1 MEHAKKIGKIL
12 LNLLVYLVVIAVIC
26 LLPWLFR
33 FFFPLAIGW
42 ILSILVNPIAKFMEK
57 RLKIV
62 RKHTSVMIII
72 VSLALVVLIC
82 YFALSGLFH
91 LGVGAAKELPA
102 IYDELQKQL
111 SEVTSDSNQMFSRI
125 PASVADTI
133 RNVIDSVGDT
143 LMSWGKS
150 IASSSVSAIG
160 SAASNIPN
168 AIVAAIFTILSAYFF
183 IADKHRMTEWV
194 KRVLPE
200 STIERYNYV
209 MNQLKFAV
217 GGYFKAQFKIMGV
230 IFVILLVGFLILK
243 VSFGMAVIVAFLT
256 AFLDFVPFLGTG
268 FVLGPWAII
277 AFFSGD
283 YYMVVGMG
291 ILYIICL
298 VSHQLLQPKLIGDS
312 IGLDPFRTLIFM
324 WVGYRLGG
332 VIGMI
337 IGIPAGM
344 ILVNLYENG
353 IFAGVSRT
361 LKELVYEVQTMR
373 RWKD

>member
-12 LNLLVYLVVIAVIC
+12 LNLFVYLAVIAGIC
-26 LLPWLFR
+26 LLPWLFH

-62 RKHTSVMIII
+62 RKHTSVVIII

-82 YFALSGLFH
+82 YFALSALFH
-91 LGVGAAKELPA
+91 LGAGAAKEFPA
-102 IYDELQKQL
+102 IYAEIQKKL
-111 SEVTSDSNQMFSRI
+111 SEVTSDSNQMFSKL
-125 PASVADTI
+125 PVSVADTI
-133 RNVIDSVGDT
+133 RNGIDSVWDT
-143 LMSWGKS
+143 LVNWGKD
-150 IASSSVSAIG
+150 IASASVSAIG

-168 AIVAAIFTILSAYFF
+168 VIVMVIFTILSAYFF

-200 STIERYNYV
+200 STMDRYHYV

-230 IFVILLVGFLILK
+230 IFVILLAGFLILRI
-243 VSFGMAVIVAFLT
+243 SFGMAVVAAFLT
-256 AFLDFVPFLGTG
+256 AFLDFLPFLGTG
-268 FVLGPWAII
+268 FVLGPWAVI

-283 YYMVVGMG
+283 YYIVIGMAV
-291 ILYIICL
+291 LYIICL
-298 VSHQLLQPKLIGDS
+298 VAHQLLQPKLIGDS
-312 IGLDPFRTLIFM
+312 IGLDPFKTLIFM

-332 VIGMI
+332 VLGMI

-344 ILVNLYENG
+344 ILWNLYDNG

-361 LKELVYEVQTMR
+361 FRELVQEVQAMR
-373 RWKD
+373 KWKD

>member
-12 LNLLVYLVVIAVIC
+12 VNLLVYLVVIAGIC

-62 RKHTSVMIII
+62 RKHTSVVIII

-82 YFALSGLFH
+82 YLALMGLFR
-91 LGVGAAKELPA
+91 LGAGIAREFPV
-102 IYDELQKQL
+102 IYAEIQSKL
-111 SEVTSDSNQMFSRI
+111 SAVTSDSNQVFSRL
-125 PASVADTI
+125 PVSVADTI
-133 RNVIDSVGDT
+133 RNAIDSIWDT
-143 LMSWGKS
+143 LANWGKDV
-150 IASSSVSAIG
+150 ASSSVSAIG

-168 AIVAAIFTILSAYFF
+168 VIVVAIFTILSAYFF
-183 IADKHRMTEWV
+183 IADKHRMTDWV
-194 KRVLPE
+194 KKIMPE
-200 STIERYNYV
+200 STMDRYHYV

-230 IFVILLVGFLILK
+230 IFVIILVGFLLLR
-243 VSFGMAVIVAFLT
+243 VPVGMAVVVAFLT
-256 AFLDFVPFLGTG
+256 AFLDFLPFLGTG
-268 FVLGPWAII
+268 FVLGPWAVI

-283 YYMVVGMG
+283 YYLVIGMAV
-291 ILYIICL
+291 LYIICL
-298 VSHQLLQPKLIGDS
+298 VAHQLLQPKLIGDS
-312 IGLDPFRTLIFM
+312 IGLEPFKTLIFM

-332 VIGMI
+332 VLGMI

-344 ILVNLYENG
+344 ILVNLYKNG

-361 LKELVYEVQTMR
+361 FQELVHEVQTMR
-373 RWKD
+373 KWKD